1 MGSPHRTLKMERILV
16 LLLFAAANGA
26 PGTVYPQHLVY
37 NPWFGTYA
45 QPITYYYYSP
55 QSRVVQETVNG
66 RWWQSCSGPAIGS
79 DGNQCCLQDE
89 GDCDSD
95 SDCCEGLY
103 CEQSWG
109 NDYCAPKSAVSELPV
124 PTETQQP
131 GYNIS
136 NLMEWPYEKKQ
147 EIIRVK
153 DEIFPGLK
161 NSVQMDPSLRF
172 DSYMKKLVS
181 LTDLDGNGKLSAEE
195 MFKYPGNTYSI
206 KEIREDIKRFD
217 TNGDH
222 QLSGEESKPFMK
234 EELKKSFSEMDLD
247 GDQVIT
253 ATEYAESKLGQDN
266 RLWSMAMIFALES
279 WLPESEQNR
288 ASDWLALDYTEFEAL
303 MVSFAALGLDQL
315 KGTNIERQA
324 QIVGY
329 SNFPSFS
336 TKLTMHDRWLGV
348 F

>member
-55 QSRVVQETVNG
+55 QSRNVQETVNG

-79 DGNQCCLQDE
+79 DGNQ
-89 GDCDSD
+89 
-95 SDCCEGLY
+95 
-103 CEQSWG
+103 
-109 NDYCAPKSAVSELPV
+109 YCAPKSAVSELPV
-124 PTETQQP
+124 PTEAQQP

-136 NLMEWPYEKKQ
+136 NLMEWPYEQKQ
-147 EIIRVK
+147 EIIQVK
-153 DEIFPGLK
+153 DELFPGLK

-181 LTDLDGNGKLSAEE
+181 LTDLDGNGKLSTEE
-195 MFKYPGNTYSI
+195 MFKYPGNTDSI

-266 RLWSMAMIFALES
+266 RL
-279 WLPESEQNR
+279 
-288 ASDWLALDYTEFEAL
+288 
-303 MVSFAALGLDQL
+303 
-315 KGTNIERQA
+315 
-324 QIVGY
+324 
-329 SNFPSFS
+329 
-336 TKLTMHDRWLGV
+336 
-348 F
+348 